1 MILAGIASEATHLQ
15 SVNLTPHSHKIIQAL
30 FVVFQYDWSNRKCI
44 FERLIKMMRKCRPD
58 LIWALRPVCEY
69 RVRCLCFFVRLIQN

>member
-15 SVNLTPHSHKIIQAL
+15 SVNLTPHSHKIIQVL
-30 FVVFQYDWSNRKCI
+30 FLVFQYDWSNRKCI

-69 RVRCLCFFVRLIQN
+69 RVGCLCFFVRLIQN